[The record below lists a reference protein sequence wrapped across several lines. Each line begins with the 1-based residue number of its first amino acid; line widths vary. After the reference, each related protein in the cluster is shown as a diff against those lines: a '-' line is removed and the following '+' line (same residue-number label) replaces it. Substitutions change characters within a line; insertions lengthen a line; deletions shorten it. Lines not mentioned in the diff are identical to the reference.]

1 VTRRAVAVIA
11 LLALAGPTRSARAL
25 KPRTVAVL
33 EYRAGVTSARELGEH
48 LSTILEAT
56 TSLRVVAP
64 SEARRRLAG
73 HTDAM
78 VARCAGE
85 SVCIAEVGL
94 KLGAE
99 EVVLV
104 GLSQLG
110 GDLIVAMQRI
120 RVADGQVQGRTAES
134 IARNADPT
142 EEALL
147 DYLRRLMP
155 PEDFVR
161 YGTVRVRTQL
171 VGATVLLD
179 GQVAGHTPL
188 QDLRVVAPH
197 KITLRVEKDGFVPF
211 QARLEVLPNAV
222 AEVAPELPP
231 EGAAPPLY
239 KRWWFWGALAVVAG
253 ATVTTIALTRDT
265 SSSATLVINPPR

>member
-1 VTRRAVAVIA
+1 SRLGGA
-11 LLALAGPTRSARAL
+11 LPAPVQR
-25 KPRTVAVL
+25 
-33 EYRAGVTSARELGEH
+33 
-48 LSTILEAT
+48 
-56 TSLRVVAP
+56 LRVA
-64 SEARRRLAG
+64 AG
-73 HTDAM
+73 
-78 VARCAGE
+78 R
-85 SVCIAEVGL
+85 VG
-94 KLGAE
+94 
-99 EVVLV
+99 
-104 GLSQLG
+104 
-110 GDLIVAMQRI
+110 
-120 RVADGQVQGRTAES
+120 GRTAES

-253 ATVTTIALTRDT
+253 AARTPPPLTPDTT
-265 SSSATLVINPPR
+265 SPATTARHPP